1 MVLPEMFVRLAP
13 RVTKERTA
21 GKGTRKSKASIKAVS
36 PTERGYLSDDDPLA
50 GIRIPPLLICPCFM
64 IGRIEFSSLHSP
76 S

>member
-21 GKGTRKSKASIKAVS
+21 GKGTRKSKASIKAIS

-50 GIRIPPLLICPCFM
+50 GIRIPLC
-64 IGRIEFSSLHSP
+64 
-76 S
+76 